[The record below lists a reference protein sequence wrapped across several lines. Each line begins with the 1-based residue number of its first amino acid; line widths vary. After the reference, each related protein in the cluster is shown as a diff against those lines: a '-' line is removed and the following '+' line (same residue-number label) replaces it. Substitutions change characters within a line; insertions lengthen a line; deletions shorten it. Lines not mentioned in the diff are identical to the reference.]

1 MTNPFSDPVRSSYG
15 MMGNGMMGNGMMGNG
30 MRGRQFHGGPGHI
43 TKLRGVAT
51 RAFEALTQ
59 FTSSRD
65 RTTRPS
71 SASRNRFEVN
81 KNYLYQRKL
90 DTRSFQLNE
99 SCLHDQKSK
108 IRCMRHREPCCTSC
122 EFINIS
128 VDPFTVSVILRRRFL
143 TAHYNNPGR
152 D

>member
-1 MTNPFSDPVRSSYG
+1 MTNPFSDPVRSYG
-15 MMGNGMMGNGMMGNG
+15 MMGDRMM
-30 MRGRQFHGGPGHI
+30 GRQFHGGPGPI
-43 TKLRGVAT
+43 TKLRRAAT
-51 RAFEALTQ
+51 RAFGALTQ

-71 SASRNRFEVN
+71 SVSRNRFEVN

-128 VDPFTVSVILRRRFL
+128 VDPFTVSAILRRRFL
-143 TAHYNNPGR
+143 KAHYNNPGR

>member
-1 MTNPFSDPVRSSYG
+1 MTNPFSDPVRSYG
-15 MMGNGMMGNGMMGNG
+15 MMGDRMM
-30 MRGRQFHGGPGHI
+30 GRQFHGGQGPI
-43 TKLRGVAT
+43 TKLRGAAT
-51 RAFEALTQ
+51 RAFGALTQ

-65 RTTRPS
+65 RTTRPL
-71 SASRNRFEVN
+71 SASRIRFDVN

-128 VDPFTVSVILRRRFL
+128 VDPYSIHMIMRRRYYR
-143 TAHYNNPGR
+143 AHDRHQCTPLK
-152 D
+152 